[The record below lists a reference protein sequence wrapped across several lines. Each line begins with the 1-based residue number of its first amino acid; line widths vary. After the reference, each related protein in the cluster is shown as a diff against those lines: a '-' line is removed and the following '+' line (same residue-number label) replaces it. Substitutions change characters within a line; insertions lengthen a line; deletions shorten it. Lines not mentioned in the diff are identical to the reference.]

1 MELEKLTAEDL
12 QAIVQRNGKGYSV
25 LSQQETSDI
34 AKALLNY
41 SIVCNEKIPE
51 QVIKTWI
58 EEFKKM
64 GLSIQEIL
72 RVIDK
77 AKYIKKFGNTSFDT
91 FVEVLKD
98 EGFIYTKAE
107 LQKLSLDRALAIYET
122 EYKGLLDKLERERTA
137 NEETRLSIEQVNK
150 FFADIQERHRQV
162 SEEINKVLD
171 TVKRKCA
178 EKFDNFG
185 MFTLNKILD
194 GERKKV

>member
-1 MELEKLTAEDL
+1 M
-12 QAIVQRNGKGYSV
+12 

-107 LQKLSLDRALAIYET
+107 LQKLSLERALGIYQT
-122 EYKGLLDKLERERTA
+122 EYQGLIDKLERERTA
-137 NEETRLSIEQVNK
+137 NEETRWSEERLNK
-150 FFADIQERHRQV
+150 FFANIQERQNQI

-171 TVKRKCA
+171 RFKETLPVKLDLDSWQIINL
-178 EKFDNFG
+178 F
-185 MFTLNKILD
+185 KILD
-194 GERKKV
+194 SERKSL